1 MDYDDNDFQGQNLH
15 LAGEGSSKF
24 SPVLHPYALPKFD
37 FDDGLQSHLRFDSLV
52 ENEVFLGIP
61 SQEDNQ
67 WIEDFS
73 RGSSGIEF
81 SPSAAES
88 CSISRRNNVWSEATS
103 SESVEMLL
111 KSVRQEEMVPG
122 DTIIEESDACRELG
136 GLTEGMEHH
145 LKQDDEA
152 KDGMNLEPAGASA
165 FLSSNFSCET
175 HVIIGSEGVDR
186 KCDDTTQAEVDNS
199 LDDSHDIKLQKD
211 SSGAGMQIGDIDSD
225 SQDIAVASVQLLK
238 TQEPEHQDREISI
251 GNTSRLSLGIGKA
264 VENQQVLSEDADAD
278 DQILKGIEVSPG
290 CQNLEGIHS
299 PSEATYIEE
308 HRVESGISNI
318 EETLSLPPKG
328 ESNSQIAEGCSKDLR
343 STDPEKASKCEPV
356 DLSHDNIVA
365 GGDSNIEE
373 HAIEAITKED
383 GIPSSSELKIDQ
395 TRLQGSDN
403 QLWSEA
409 SVSYSEAS
417 LMSGVDNKLFDGQ
430 GDGSSNYVGDLP
442 SLQIACSSTEL
453 IGEKH
458 AAENLEGM
466 GDASA
471 VHNKDLDAEDHAL
484 SHMAVGSVQTYKGN
498 IVSSSNEVQS
508 NQDVSVNE
516 RDDGELPKDSS
527 TMDSAIVKSRRS
539 VERVAQLSQVDDMKV
554 NIELAHQSEWL
565 VTAGD
570 EPALNV
576 VEQTNVA
583 LHDTVDGAPLLSGT
597 VTTADK
603 GSDLLDKNTKTGG
616 GSPEDTNL
624 LSFKDGSQGAS
635 DLCPVLEVEKSVS
648 QSSTLETSNLD
659 SWIEQSV
666 KSGHKADVQSLPM
679 VETCNKT
686 SGSEQVVKANE
697 ISQTSSCQ
705 LEVCLNLGD
714 SAVKEGSKAE
724 RLLSPG
730 NCEKAAVQRNHEVA
744 PSKVAGHSVDFVK
757 PLSGMPTVSSFV
769 LSQSE
774 KEGVK
779 ESMGGTVSLTEITV
793 QSTSHDV
800 SGDNP
805 AKDERVHLSAS
816 LSEREATKDGESV
829 TAIQTCT
836 KPMIVE
842 GFPSTPAVVQMD
854 PKMVSELSRGSSQA
868 PDGETASGGS
878 KSTPERKT
886 RRAPGRSTRKENS
899 RRGSHVKETT
909 PGNVESSRT
918 TPRAV
923 VSIPTSNLPDLNTS
937 APPSVSFHQPFTDLQ
952 QVQLRAQIFVY
963 GSLIQRAAP
972 DEACMVSAFG
982 ASDGGRS
989 VWEPVWRSYMERVQG
1004 QKSHPNKSET
1014 LVQPRSGAR
1023 PTDQPIKRGARQS
1036 KAVPSPL
1043 GQASSKGTPS
1053 PLGQAS
1059 SKGTPSP
1066 VSNPMIPLSS
1076 PLWNISTPGDVLQSS
1091 GLPRIPVLD
1100 YKQTLPPMHP
1110 FQTPPTRGFIG
1121 HNWLSQT
1128 HFPGPWVA
1136 SPQTSTSDANA
1147 RFSVSPM
1154 TETVKLNPVKESSVL
1169 VTSEAKYASPITLV
1183 HSSGP
1188 GVIAAT
1194 SSLSDMKRTA
1204 VLPSPNSTG
1213 PKARK
1218 RKKVD
1223 AFEDLGQIS
1232 LLAQTRTESVSAP
1245 IVASHF
1251 STSVMVSTPNIFAS
1265 KADAVKIVASVS
1277 PSSSTDH
1284 PKTTEQNVKQNVM
1297 SEDTL
1302 SKVAEAK
1309 QHAEDAATLAAAAVS
1324 HSLSV
1329 WSQLDKLKNSGLTPD
1344 VEGKLAS
1351 AAVAVAAA
1359 ASVAKAAAAAAEIAS
1374 NAALQAKMMADEAL
1388 APGRTSNPAQGS
1400 ASSLSAVN
1408 NFGNASPASILM
1420 GGNVSTSSSSI
1431 LVAAREAAR
1440 KRVEA
1445 ASAASKQA
1453 ENLDAILKAAELAAE
1468 AVSQAGKIVAMGD
1481 PLPLSELVK
1490 AGPDGYWRVPQQP
1503 PEQGVVSNNENRERS
1518 EVRIIENCPHVAKEA
1533 PSEPKIVNPHL
1544 APPSGEVPRESIEDH
1559 VRAADGLSSS
1569 LKTRQTDSRAKR
1581 SRRALDLSKTIGVVP
1596 ESEIESR
1603 TVSIT
1608 AQDEYEKEGE
1618 VVEEETGIKDGCLV
1632 EVRKDGDGFK
1642 TAWFSANVLSLKDRK
1657 AFVRYTEL
1665 QSDEGSGKLR
1675 EWVALEGE
1683 ANNAPRIRIAHHIT
1697 ALQFEGTRKRRRAAM
1712 GDYQWSVGDR
1722 VDVWMQDCW
1731 REGVLTEKNKKDESI
1746 LTVHFPAEGETSVVK
1761 AWHLRPTLIW
1771 NDGEWIESRSKDK
1784 GPSTQGDT
1792 PQEKRLKLGIP
1803 AIENREKDKMSNN
1816 IEFGES
1822 EKPEESRLLPLSANE
1837 KVFNVGK
1844 NIEDQNKP
1852 GALRTLRTG
1861 LQKEGSRVVF
1871 GVPKPGKKRKF
1882 MEVSKHYVAERSS
1895 KTNESND
1902 SVKFAKYLM
1911 PQGSG
1916 PRGWKNTKII
1926 SKEKQATESKTK
1938 VLKSGKSLSVFGRTL
1953 PQKDK
1958 VSAQNDGPAM
1968 DHMIKDSGITDE
1980 NVSRKQRLVE
1990 FGAFSKPEG
1999 SAEGPALFSSLAPSS
2014 DAPSKKTSTS
2024 NTRSERGNG
2033 GKLAHSSGKL
2043 AKGEVDKLDY
2053 GNPGKSISETA
2064 EPRRS
2069 NRRIQP
2075 TSRLLEGLQSSLVIP
2090 KFPAVSHDKSH
2101 RNQSRG
2107 GTSSKGNN
2115 HG

>member
-111 KSVRQEEMVPG
+111 KSVQQEEMVPG

-152 KDGMNLEPAGASA
+152 KDGM
-165 FLSSNFSCET
+165 
-175 HVIIGSEGVDR
+175 
-186 KCDDTTQAEVDNS
+186 
-199 LDDSHDIKLQKD
+199 
-211 SSGAGMQIGDIDSD
+211 QIGDIDSD

-251 GNTSRLSLGIGKA
+251 GNTNRLSLGIGKA
-264 VENQQVLSEDADAD
+264 VENQQVLSEEADAD

-290 CQNLEGIHS
+290 CQNLEGIHC

-308 HRVESGISNI
+308 HRVES
-318 EETLSLPPKG
+318 
-328 ESNSQIAEGCSKDLR
+328 
-343 STDPEKASKCEPV
+343 
-356 DLSHDNIVA
+356 VA

-527 TMDSAIVKSRRS
+527 TMDSAIVKSLRS
-539 VERVAQLSQVDDMKV
+539 EERVAQLSQVDDMKV

-565 VTAGD
+565 ITAGD

-576 VEQTNVA
+576 VEQTNLA
-583 LHDTVDGAPLLSGT
+583 LHDMVDGAPLLSGT
-597 VTTADK
+597 VSTTDK
-603 GSDLLDKNTKTGG
+603 GSDHLDKNTKTGG
-616 GSPEDTNL
+616 GAPEDTNL

-635 DLCPVLEVEKSVS
+635 ELCPVLEVEKSVS
-648 QSSTLETSNLD
+648 QSSTWKFSHKDVDQSMPTLETSNLA
-659 SWIEQSV
+659 SRIEQSV
-666 KSGHKADVQSLPM
+666 KSGHKVDVQSLPM
-679 VETCNKT
+679 VETCNTT

-705 LEVCLNLGD
+705 LEVCLTLGD

-730 NCEKAAVQRNHEVA
+730 NCEEAAVKRNHEVA
-744 PSKVAGHSVDFVK
+744 PSKVAGGGHSVDFVQ
-757 PLSGMPTVSSFV
+757 PVSGMPTVSSFV

-793 QSTSHDV
+793 QSTSHNV

-829 TAIQTCT
+829 STIQTCT

-854 PKMVSELSRGSSQA
+854 PKMVLELSRGSSQA

-909 PGNVESSRT
+909 PGNVECSRT

-923 VSIPTSNLPDLNTS
+923 VSIPISNLPDLNTS

-982 ASDGGRS
+982 AS
-989 VWEPVWRSYMERVQG
+989 
-1004 QKSHPNKSET
+1004 
-1014 LVQPRSGAR
+1014 GAR

-1053 PLGQAS
+1053 P
-1059 SKGTPSP
+1059 
-1066 VSNPMIPLSS
+1066 VSNPMTPLSS
-1076 PLWNISTPGDVLQSS
+1076 PLWNISTPGDGLQSS

-1147 RFSVSPM
+1147 CFSVSPM

-1188 GVIAAT
+1188 GVMAAT
-1194 SSLSDMKRTA
+1194 SSLSDMKR

-1218 RKKVD
+1218 REKVD

-1232 LLAQTRTESVSAP
+1232 LLAQTWTESVSAP

-1251 STSVMVSTPNIFAS
+1251 SMSVMVSTPNIFAS
-1265 KADAVKIVASVS
+1265 KADAVKIVTSVS

-1284 PKTTEQNVKQNVM
+1284 PKTTEQNAKQNVM

-1351 AAVAVAAA
+1351 AAVAAA
-1359 ASVAKAAAAAAEIAS
+1359 ASVAKVAAAAAEIAS

-1388 APGRTSNPAQGS
+1388 ASGRTSNPAQGS

-1431 LVAAREAAR
+1431 LVAAR

-1453 ENLDAILKAAELAAE
+1453 ENLDAEKL
-1468 AVSQAGKIVAMGD
+1468 
-1481 PLPLSELVK
+1481 LP
-1490 AGPDGYWRVPQQP
+1490 W
-1503 PEQGVVSNNENRERS
+1503 GVVSNNENRERS

-1544 APPSGEVPRESIEDH
+1544 SPLSGEVPRESMEDH

-1603 TVSIT
+1603 TASIT
-1608 AQDEYEKEGE
+1608 AQDDYEKEGG
-1618 VVEEETGIKDGCLV
+1618 VVEEEIGIKDGCLV

-1675 EWVALEGE
+1675 EWVGLEGE

-1697 ALQFEGTRKRRRAAM
+1697 TLQFEGTRKRRRAAM

-1746 LTVHFPAEGETSVVK
+1746 LTVHFPVVK

-1771 NDGEWIESRSKDK
+1771 KDGEWIESRSKDK

-1792 PQEKRLKLGIP
+1792 PQGKRLKLGIP

-1822 EKPEESRLLPLSANE
+1822 EKPDESRLLPISANE

-1844 NIEDQNKP
+1844 NIGDQNKP

-1871 GVPKPGKKRKF
+1871 GVPKFGNKRKF
-1882 MEVSKHYVAERSS
+1882 MKVSKHYVAERSS

-1902 SVKFAKYLM
+1902 SVKFAKNLM

-1916 PRGWKNTKII
+1916 SCGWKNTKII

-1999 SAEGPALFSSLAPSS
+1999 SAEGLALFSSLAPS
-2014 DAPSKKTSTS
+2014 KKMSTS
-2024 NTRSERGNG
+2024 NARSERGNG
-2033 GKLAHSSGKL
+2033 GKLAHPSGKL

-2075 TSRLLEGLQSSLVIP
+2075 TSRDNYHEEAMKMRNLLEE
-2090 KFPAVSHDKSH
+2090 FRA
-2101 RNQSRG
+2101 
-2107 GTSSKGNN
+2107 N
-2115 HG
+2115 HGIRPPTILGVREHVFTGSVLSLAWFMSNQETSFVTLGQRVLANPLKFTSDFLHAKPLGICWNVAHCVCNSSV